1 MKTLSRILITV
12 LVVLGVTFVVMLSF
26 SSCQQHKE
34 NYAGGKAGCGAIE
47 VKFGMEE
54 NGCKPVVPFPDPT
67 PCEKCLTAAGVSKE
81 CYKIKFSDP
90 FTGASQGE
98 IGGLAKIECH
108 GKTGAQF
115 RGPRTHA
122 PSGSGGTQR
131 VMFNTE
137 EMKNAF
143 EKCIKK

>member
-1 MKTLSRILITV
+1 MRIPSRILITV
-12 LVVLGVTFVVMLSF
+12 LGLLGVAFVVMLSF
-26 SSCQQHKE
+26 SSCQHE
-34 NYAGGKAGCGAIE
+34 ANSAGGKAGCGAIE

-54 NGCKPVVPFPDPT
+54 NGCKPVVPFPEPT

-81 CYKIKFSDP
+81 CYKIKFSDAV
-90 FTGASQGE
+90 TGASQGE
-98 IGGLAKIECH
+98 IGSLAEIVCH

-137 EMKNAF
+137 EMRKAF
-143 EKCIKK
+143 ERCIKR